1 MTKSTLKE
9 LRTTKKMT
17 QQELSHLTG
26 ISVRTIAR
34 YEKDTKKLRRA
45 KYEKLK
51 GIAQALAVS
60 VCDQINFKRVKNNK
74 ENDTAGIVS
83 LNRHFCQN
91 DC

>member
-1 MTKSTLKE
+1 
-9 LRTTKKMT
+9 MT

-34 YEKDTKKLRRA
+34 YTKKLRRA

-60 VCDQINFKRVKNNK
+60 VDDIFL
-74 ENDTAGIVS
+74 GIDS
-83 LNRHFCQN
+83 EFMN
-91 DC
+91 

>member
-9 LRTTKKMT
+9 LGTTKKMT

-60 VCDQINFKRVKNNK
+60 VDDIFL
-74 ENDTAGIVS
+74 GIDS
-83 LNRHFCQN
+83 EFMN
-91 DC
+91 

>member
-60 VCDQINFKRVKNNK
+60 VDDIFFRNRF
-74 ENDTAGIVS
+74 GIYELRRSFSV
-83 LNRHFCQN
+83 CY
-91 DC
+91 

>member
-9 LRTTKKMT
+9 LRTTKN
-17 QQELSHLTG
+17 
-26 ISVRTIAR
+26 R

-60 VCDQINFKRVKNNK
+60 VDDIFL
-74 ENDTAGIVS
+74 GIDS
-83 LNRHFCQN
+83 EFMN
-91 DC
+91 

>member
-60 VCDQINFKRVKNNK
+60 VDDIFRNRF
-74 ENDTAGIVS
+74 GIYELRRSFSV
-83 LNRHFCQN
+83 CY
-91 DC
+91 